1 MPGVGENRRSQQRA
15 ARASCA
21 LRKDLH
27 DEIFVNGLMGPGGGS
42 LEGEEQHSRID
53 VSLSLYVG
61 GKLYYSG
68 MYIIIGSGIE
78 IERQYYIG

>member
-15 ARASCA
+15 ARASRA

-53 VSLSLYVG
+53 VSLSLST
-61 GKLYYSG
+61 LEEN
-68 MYIIIGSGIE
+68 YIIAECILLLEVELKLRGSI
-78 IERQYYIG
+78 I